1 MKLCISEKEAN
12 YLWIAINLL
21 ILKDREENIE
31 RFDAKM
37 GKNLISRIYKLLTKQ
52 KKTKRE
58 RT

>member
-21 ILKDREENIE
+21 ILEKNAEG
-31 RFDAKM
+31 FDIKM
-37 GKNLISRIYKLLTKQ
+37 GKNLINRLHKLLTKQ

>member
-21 ILKDREENIE
+21 ILEDKEENAE
-31 RFDAKM
+31 GFDNEM
-37 GKNLISRIYKLLTKQ
+37 GKNLINRIHKLLTKQ

>member
-12 YLWIAINLL
+12 YLWLAINLL
-21 ILKDREENIE
+21 ILKDKEENAEGI
-31 RFDAKM
+31 DAKI
-37 GKNLISRIYKLLTKQ
+37 GKNLISRLHKLLTKQ